1 MSENDFFKNNEIF
14 AKKIGKILKED
25 ESVSPH
31 VEARLKA
38 ARLLALS
45 MMKKEEEHSVLDKL
59 FGLLSFRTVS
69 VGVLAMSFLFFG
81 VGSVLLK
88 AETES
93 VFNHNLGQVLVHL
106 QDDVQQ
112 ENDMINMIEVLG
124 EEI

>member
-14 AKKIGKILKED
+14 AKRIGKILKED
-25 ESVSPH
+25 ENVSPH
-31 VEARLKA
+31 VEARLRA

-45 MMKKEEEHSVLDKL
+45 MIKKEERSVLDKI
-59 FGLLSFRTVS
+59 FGLLSFRTVA

-106 QDDVQQ
+106 QDGVQQ
-112 ENDMINMIEVLG
+112 EKDMINMLEALG

>member
-1 MSENDFFKNNEIF
+1 MSENDFFKNNEDF
-14 AKKIGKILKED
+14 AKRIGKILKED
-25 ESVSPH
+25 ENVSPH
-31 VEARLKA
+31 VEARLRA

-45 MMKKEEEHSVLDKL
+45 MIKKEERSVLDKI
-59 FGLLSFRTVS
+59 FGLLSFRTVA

-106 QDDVQQ
+106 QDGVQQ
-112 ENDMINMIEVLG
+112 EKDMINMLEALG

>member
-14 AKKIGKILKED
+14 AKKIGKILKDD

-31 VEARLKA
+31 VEARLQA

-45 MMKKEEEHSVLDKL
+45 MIKKEERSVLDKF

-69 VGVLAMSFLFFG
+69 VGVLVMSFLFFG
-81 VGSVLLK
+81 IGSVLLK

-112 ENDMINMIEVLG
+112 EKYMINMIEALG